1 MWSFNTTIKIPA
13 CWHYVGQPILLQ
25 NNFLNGFSSL
35 DNGGQLI
42 MSWDYSM
49 SSEECA
55 Y

>member
-1 MWSFNTTIKIPA
+1 
-13 CWHYVGQPILLQ
+13 
-25 NNFLNGFSSL
+25 L